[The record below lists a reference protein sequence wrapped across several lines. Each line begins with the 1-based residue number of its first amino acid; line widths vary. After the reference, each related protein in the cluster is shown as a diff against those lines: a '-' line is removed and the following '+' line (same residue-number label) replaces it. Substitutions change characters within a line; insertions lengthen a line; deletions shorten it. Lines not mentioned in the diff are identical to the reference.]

1 MKHNYICMVG
11 AIPIGVAGC
20 IYKSNTMISSSV
32 IGIIFHTYPNNKI
45 LKYTDL
51 LFNVLLSC
59 NASLYSND
67 IMILAIMSSICYLLN
82 CFVFIPENKDNF
94 AYNITHVFIVN
105 IGGLYGYYL
114 LYNHEPC
121 VDFYFDCIHDNVN
134 STIM

>member
-1 MKHNYICMVG
+1 MVG

-82 CFVFIPENKDNF
+82 DNIIDQAIF
-94 AYNITHVFIVN
+94 FSTTKKSQLIRPLNQEQTH
-105 IGGLYGYYL
+105 
-114 LYNHEPC
+114 
-121 VDFYFDCIHDNVN
+121 
-134 STIM
+134 